1 MTRKNN
7 TAPRRLNDD
16 NTVLRRMTGAA
27 VLLVGGIAAVVSY
40 MHIYKIAV
48 QLGQPALAAWL
59 MPLSVDGT
67 VGAASAALLW
77 AARSGQRSPWTAR
90 VMLTL
95 GVMATLLANADFGG
109 SHGIAGIILSAWPGV
124 AFVGSA
130 EVALGMVRKSA
141 SAAVAGPAS
150 LPDIDAVTV
159 TSRPPLSLAWPRP
172 DKPASV
178 AAIEPAK
185 PRPLARS
192 VNAARPPSRDRRA
205 ASIVAKSPD
214 ISGAQLAAKLGL
226 SERSGRRILATVK
239 AQ

>member
-90 VMLTL
+90 VVLTL
-95 GVMATLLANADFGG
+95 ASCTLLASRFGG
-109 SHGIAGIILSAWPGV
+109 SHGIAGIILSAWPCRV
-124 AFVGSA
+124 RRVG
-130 EVALGMVRKSA
+130 
-141 SAAVAGPAS
+141 
-150 LPDIDAVTV
+150 
-159 TSRPPLSLAWPRP
+159 
-172 DKPASV
+172 
-178 AAIEPAK
+178 
-185 PRPLARS
+185 
-192 VNAARPPSRDRRA
+192 
-205 ASIVAKSPD
+205 
-214 ISGAQLAAKLGL
+214 
-226 SERSGRRILATVK
+226 
-239 AQ
+239 